1 VKYLLYICWT
11 ALLVTLLP
19 VVQGCASIGP
29 SHAKRD
35 RQDYNLSLTESWKRQ
50 ILLNVVKIRYV
61 EPLLFV
67 DIGEIVASYGLETGI
82 NLGASRSFTN
92 LFGDGA
98 SNTLDLGLS
107 GKYTDRPTITY
118 RPMTGTSFL
127 KGVMSPM
134 PLRNVVRSIE
144 SGVSAAFILNLG
156 VRSINGHRNEALS
169 ARGYKPAEPG
179 FKRAVRILCDLQ
191 EANALIV
198 ESDQEIPGGPPPP
211 MYLSF
216 DENKSPETAARIRDL
231 KELLGLEPGA
241 KRYALAPAP
250 KPGDRGVIFLQT
262 YSLAQIL
269 AAVAARVEMPQEDV
283 AARIATPG
291 IAPASAV
298 GSLDGIMVRSSD
310 QEPENAFAALRYKGS
325 WFWVDDHN
333 LIAKRVFSFIMLA
346 FTLLEDEK
354 QGSPLQLTIPAQ

>member
-1 VKYLLYICWT
+1 MRSALGIRWT
-11 ALLVTLLP
+11 ALLVTLLLAA
-19 VVQGCASIGP
+19 QGCASIGP

-82 NLGASRSFTN
+82 NLGASQSFAH
-92 LFGDGA
+92 LFGDAA

-134 PLRNVVRSIE
+134 PLGNVVRSIE

-169 ARGYKPAEPG
+169 ARGYQPAEPG
-179 FKRAVRILCDLQ
+179 FKRAVEILCDLQ

-198 ESDQEIPGGPPPP
+198 EGDREVPGGPPPE
-211 MYLSF
+211 LFLCF
-216 DENKSPETAARIRDL
+216 DANRSPETAARVREL
-231 KELLGLEPGA
+231 KELLGLDPGA
-241 KRYALAPAP
+241 DRYALAPAP
-250 KPGDRGVIFLQT
+250 KPGDRKVISLQT

-269 AAVAARVEMPQEDV
+269 AAVAARVEMPPEDV

-291 IAPASAV
+291 IARASA
-298 GSLDGIMVRSSD
+298 GESLDRIMVRSSD
-310 QEPENAFAALRYKGS
+310 REPEDAFAALRYRGS

-333 LIAKRVFSFIMLA
+333 LVAKRVFSFIMLA
-346 FTLLEDEK
+346 FTLLEDENR
-354 QGSPLQLTIPAQ
+354 GSPLQLTIPAQ